1 MKNNKKRIG
10 IIGIELII
18 FGSILIVFF
27 CVNCCKSK
35 EEIIIP
41 YIEKQPIENVTI
53 PEIEYVDT
61 IPIRYINQDSI
72 ERAQFIIERAQL
84 IKDSIAFRKACKAIN
99 GGYNGFKQRYNNWL
113 RIRKVL
119 NKEI

>member
-1 MKNNKKRIG
+1 MKDSRKKIA
-10 IIGIELII
+10 GIELII
-18 FGSILIVFF
+18 FGIILIIFF

-41 YIEKQPIENVTI
+41 YIDKQPVEATI
-53 PEIEYVDT
+53 PKIEYVDT
-61 IPIRYINQDSI
+61 VPVIYIIRINQDSV
-72 ERAQFIIERAQL
+72 ERAQL

-119 NKEI
+119 KNKNK